1 MARQVTI
8 QFLGDARSFT
18 SATNTMGRNTST
30 LGSKLKSLSRAA
42 AIGLAGAAVVATKA
56 LWEMGQA
63 AADDELAA
71 SKLAAQLK
79 NTTGATK
86 TQIKAVEDWITKVS
100 LATGVT
106 DDELRPALSKLATAT
121 GDVTKAQ
128 DLLAIAMDVS
138 AGTGKSLDSVTT
150 ALQKAQNGSIAGLA
164 RLGIKTKDAAG
175 ETKSFEQIQKDLA
188 KTFEGQAAVAA
199 ETTSGKFAR
208 LKVMLQ
214 ETGEEIGYKLLPYAI
229 QFGDWML
236 DTGIPAVQRFADWF
250 QKNLSPAIAAVAGWF
265 KDTLVP
271 AIGDVIA
278 KFRDSA
284 GEGEGLGSALKD
296 LKKFI
301 DDAKRAWEVFG
312 PMLADAARAYFP
324 IIVNQLRLIAKG
336 LRIMGETGI
345 WLWNN
350 VFSNVLKVIL
360 TGFAN
365 VANAVGNTLQIIG
378 EAPKMGW
385 AKELGDKLVNASK
398 KATDLADDIRD
409 IPDSHETVVT
419 IRTRHIGQ
427 AGGSGGDI
435 NSGMPRTANRGG
447 LSGGAEGLLAGI
459 VKSIKNG
466 KGELARVLDQVNAV
480 VKSRMDKLKG
490 LMDLRKQFADGFR
503 NFTQSLFS
511 ADFTDSETGAS
522 TATVTNILDYQRKE
536 LAKAQKLAA
545 DIKKLVG
552 MGLSKD
558 LLEQLQSSGA
568 SGMAQIGALASASA
582 AQIAELNALNAGTMN
597 TLTGAGM
604 TAGNELY
611 GAQIQAAKDSLAEA
625 KEIKSVL
632 QQIRDDR
639 KGDKGSVT
647 VKGTDIVIA
656 LKRLERATGTKIL
669 AG

>member
-86 TQIKAVEDWITKVS
+86 KQIQAVEDWITKVS

-208 LKVMLQ
+208 LKVMMQ
-214 ETGEEIGYKLLPYAI
+214 ETGEEIGAKLLPYAI

-250 QKNLSPAIAAVAGWF
+250 QKNLSPAIASVAGWF

-271 AIGDVIA
+271 AIADVIA
-278 KFRDSA
+278 KFREST
-284 GEGEGLGSALKD
+284 GEGEGLGGAMKD
-296 LKKFI
+296 LKKFV
-301 DDAKRAWEVFG
+301 DDVKRAWGVFG
-312 PMLADAARAYFP
+312 PMLLEAARVYFP
-324 IIVNQLRLIAKG
+324 VLVNQLKLIAKG

-350 VFSNVLKVIL
+350 VFSTVIKVIL
-360 TGFAN
+360 TGFAA
-365 VANAVGNTLQIIG
+365 VANTVGNTLKIIG

-409 IPDSHETVVT
+409 IPDSHETVIT

-435 NSGMPRTANRGG
+435 NSGMPRANGGG
-447 LSGGAEGLLAGI
+447 LSGGAESLLSGI

-466 KGELARVLDQVNAV
+466 KGELGRVLDRVNAIV
-480 VKSRMDKLKG
+480 QSRMEKLKG
-490 LMDLRKQFADGFR
+490 AMDLRNQFADGFR

-522 TATVTNILDYQRKE
+522 TATVTNILDYQKQE
-536 LAKAQKLAA
+536 LAKAKKLAT
-545 DIKKLVG
+545 DIQKLVG

-568 SGMAQIGALASASA
+568 SGIAQIGALASASA
-582 AQIAELNALNAGTMN
+582 AQIAELNALNAGTMG

-604 TAGNELY
+604 TAGNSVY
-611 GAQIQAAKDSLAEA
+611 GAQIQTAKDNLAEA
-625 KEIKSVL
+625 KEIKAVL

-639 KGDKGSVT
+639 KGDKGTVT

-656 LKRLERATGTKIL
+656 LKRLERATGTQIL